1 MAALSAGNVRSGPLR
16 SVRMHAMLT
25 RAQVSDIRD
34 VRGGDRA
41 RLAVLTR
48 NGVKLVGRWGVDARC
63 MQLLVEVLRCVHTS
77 ECVFVCVPFY
87 ACEGA
92 EVRACKGVCLVCA
105 CVCVCLCMLALWRC

>member
-25 RAQVSDIRD
+25 RAQVSAIRD

-48 NGVKLVGRWGVDARC
+48 DGVKLVGRWGVDARC

-77 ECVFVCVPFY
+77 ECVFVCVPVQ
-87 ACEGA
+87 ACIV
-92 EVRACKGVCLVCA
+92 EVLRCVHTSV
-105 CVCVCLCMLALWRC
+105 CVCVYLCPWRC